1 MALVA
6 TAEGARE
13 VAICLD
19 KFLEH
24 LPEISTE
31 ITALIS
37 ECYAISS
44 ALRELNTAKEDPR
57 YSRRYNNVHQDVQ
70 IVCRSLEYT
79 FHDVH
84 RLFGGLGRSA
94 LSTRAAYSSVWRDID
109 DHFWNEKLVCIL
121 VDGRPRS
128 PLTFEELQARTDTL
142 LEIQDEKLEATFNN
156 LSLSDPDNDLL
167 KGEGLQVFF
176 LRLLTLRHWFDRK
189 DEDLDPSHR
198 FPPPWIK
205 IFRGLHRRQSSACH
219 GPDLPGASSRLADE
233 YTKLLDM

>member
-109 DHFWNEKLVCIL
+109 DHFWNESRSSLCKRLEYNRLFLTELVCIL
-121 VDGRPRS
+121 VDGFVIS
-128 PLTFEELQARTDTL
+128 LHVV
-142 LEIQDEKLEATFNN
+142 
-156 LSLSDPDNDLL
+156 LS
-167 KGEGLQVFF
+167 
-176 LRLLTLRHWFDRK
+176 T
-189 DEDLDPSHR
+189 
-198 FPPPWIK
+198 
-205 IFRGLHRRQSSACH
+205 
-219 GPDLPGASSRLADE
+219 
-233 YTKLLDM
+233 